1 MRHFLAIDLGAES
14 GRVILGTLADGKLAL
29 EELHRFPNTPVRL
42 ATGLHWDTFRL
53 FHEIQQGLAV
63 AGRERHLKLDGI
75 GVDTWGVDY
84 GLFDANGELIANPRH
99 YRDERNDGMLEK
111 TFAVVPREDVFA
123 ETGIQF
129 MQLNSLYQFYAS
141 KLANSPGLANAKT
154 LLFMPD
160 LLNYWLTG
168 VMKAERT
175 IASTSQFYNPKLR
188 TWATGLLGKLGLPV
202 QILPEIVD
210 PGVKLGNLHGWLA
223 EGSGLAE
230 TPVFTSAGHDTASAV
245 AAVPA
250 TGDDWCYIS
259 SGTWSLMGVEID
271 EPIINEQSLAL
282 NYTNEIGVGG
292 KVRLLKNIA
301 GLWLLQECKR
311 SWEAEG
317 KNFSY
322 DELTKL
328 AGEARPKVALID
340 PDAFLHTGNM
350 PQRIADWC
358 KEHGQAVPETTG
370 EFCRVILESL
380 AERYRQVLENL
391 ESLTGRRINVIH
403 IVGGG
408 SRNMLLN
415 KLVAE
420 ATGRRVIAGPVEAT
434 AAGNILVQAIG
445 SGAIKDLDEARAV
458 VRASFEVVE
467 VQ

>member
-1 MRHFLAIDLGAES
+1 MKHFLAIDLGAES
-14 GRVILGTLADGKLAL
+14 GRAILGTLANDKLAL
-29 EELHRFPNTPVRL
+29 EELHRFPNTPVRIN
-42 ATGLHWDTFRL
+42 TGLYWDTFRL

-63 AGRERHLKLDGI
+63 AGRERHIELDGI

-84 GLFDANGELIANPRH
+84 GLFGSDGELIANPRH
-99 YRDERNDGMLEK
+99 YRDERNDGMMEK
-111 TFAVVPREDVFA
+111 TFAAVPKAAIFG

-129 MQLNSLYQFYAS
+129 MQLNSLYQLYAA
-141 KLANSPGLANAKT
+141 KLAGAPGLANAKT

-160 LLNYWLTG
+160 LFNYWLTG
-168 VMKAERT
+168 VMMAERT
-175 IASTSQFYNPKLR
+175 IASTSQFYDPSRR
-188 TWATGLLGKLGLPV
+188 TWASGLLAKLGLPES
-202 QILPEIVD
+202 ILPEIVE
-210 PGVKLGNLHGWLA
+210 PGTKLGNLSGWLA
-223 EGSGLAE
+223 EWAGLRE
-230 TPVFTSAGHDTASAV
+230 TPVFASAGHDTACAV

-250 TGDDWCYIS
+250 QGHDWCYIS

-301 GLWLLQECKR
+301 GLFLLQECKR
-311 SWEAEG
+311 SWAIEG
-317 KNFSY
+317 KNYSY
-322 DELTKL
+322 DELTQL
-328 AGEARPKVALID
+328 AAEARPHVAMLD

-350 PQRIADWC
+350 PQKIAAWC
-358 KEHGQAVPETTG
+358 KEHGQAVPQTTG
-370 EFCRVILESL
+370 EFCRVILECL

-391 ESLTGRRINVIH
+391 ETLTGRRINTIH

-415 KLVAE
+415 RLVAE
-420 ATGRRVIAGPVEAT
+420 ATGRRVVAGPAEAT

-445 SGAIKDLDEARAV
+445 SGALKNLDEARAV
-458 VRASFEVVE
+458 VRASFDVTE

>member
-1 MRHFLAIDLGAES
+1 MKHFLAIDLGAES
-14 GRVILGTLADGKLAL
+14 GRAILGTLADGKLAL
-29 EELHRFPNTPVRL
+29 EELHRFPNTPVRV
-42 ATGLHWDTFRL
+42 ATGLYWDTFRL

-63 AGRERHLKLDGI
+63 AGRERHLELDGI

-84 GLFDANGELIANPRH
+84 GLFGVDDELIANPRH
-99 YRDERNDGMLEK
+99 YRDERNDGMMEK
-111 TFAVVPREDVFA
+111 TFDTVPRAEIFG

-129 MQLNSLYQFYAS
+129 MQLNSLYQLYAA
-141 KLANSPGLANAKT
+141 KLAGSPGLANAKT

-160 LLNYWLTG
+160 LFNYWLTG
-168 VMKAERT
+168 TMKAERT
-175 IASTSQFYNPKLR
+175 IASTSQFYDPVRR
-188 TWATGLLGKLGLPV
+188 TWAAGLLSKLGLSES
-202 QILPEIVD
+202 ILPELVD
-210 PGVKLGNLHGWLA
+210 PGTRLGNLSPWLA
-223 EGSGLAE
+223 EWAGLKE
-230 TPVFTSAGHDTASAV
+230 TPVFASAGHDTACAV
-245 AAVPA
+245 AAVPGE
-250 TGDDWCYIS
+250 GDDWCYIS

-271 EPIINEQSLAL
+271 EPIINDQSLAL

-311 SWEAEG
+311 SWAAEG
-317 KNFSY
+317 KDYSY

-328 AGEARPKVALID
+328 AAEARPHLAKLD

-350 PQRIADWC
+350 PRKIAEWC
-358 KEHGQAVPETTG
+358 AEHGQAVPQTTG
-370 EFCRVILESL
+370 EFCRTILESL

-391 ESLTGRRINVIH
+391 QTLTGRRINTIH

-415 KLVAE
+415 RLVAE

-445 SGAIKDLDEARAV
+445 SGALRDLDEARAV
-458 VRASFEVVE
+458 VRASFDVTEVK
-467 VQ
+467 